1 LSASSP
7 LTILLI
13 AWAIVTGVYFV
24 LVFFRSMIG
33 MREEDTL
40 YLSAAE
46 AKMEAEQKE
55 IKKRMNRLAPFTR
68 TFGWGSLGLLVVMGA
83 MWTYDALKEL
93 LK

>member
-1 LSASSP
+1 MSASSP
-7 LTILLI
+7 LTMLLI

-33 MREEDTL
+33 MREEDTI

-55 IKKRMNRLAPFTR
+55 IKKKMNRLAPFTR
-68 TFGWGSLGLLVVMGA
+68 SFGWGSLGLLVVMGGF
-83 MWTYDALKEL
+83 WGYDVFKEL
-93 LK
+93 FK